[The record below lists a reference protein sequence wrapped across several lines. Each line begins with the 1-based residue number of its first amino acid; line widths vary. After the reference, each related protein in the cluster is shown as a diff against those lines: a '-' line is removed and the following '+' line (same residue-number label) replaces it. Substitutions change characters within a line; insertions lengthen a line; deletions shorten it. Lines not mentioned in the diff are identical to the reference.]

1 MPPAKLYEGLSLYI
15 ESMIASGGFAPG
27 EKLPTQRALAAQ
39 FNLTQNAVCR
49 ALKDLAARGLLDL
62 RQGSGCYVRRRVE
75 HRGKYNFMV
84 YTQSKYMTPT
94 YCGRILSGMLDRA
107 AELGIGLMLNFVDY
121 PDFAGS
127 PLREREADFDAV
139 VLVGLY
145 DNVLTEFFCRKPC
158 VGVNMHR
165 TFGCLSTLDMDPVA
179 AADLAVGYLH
189 RKSVRHAICITSP
202 DFAHEGAARN
212 VFDFRRQCFLAA
224 WDGTSECVAP
234 RESDDLTGFARLPAG
249 TGLWF
254 SGDTHCHRLFR
265 GFQKQT
271 GRDLAAAVPLISN
284 NGRNRTDPSMF
295 LFPTIAPD
303 YRLMGRNAVDEAVR
317 RVEQPGAPL
326 MRLYQN
332 VALFE

>member
-1 MPPAKLYEGLSLYI
+1 MPPAKLYEGLSRYI

-39 FNLTQNAVCR
+39 FGLTQNAVCR
-49 ALKDLAARGLLDL
+49 ALKELAGLGLLDL

-75 HRGKYNFMV
+75 RRGKYNFMV
-84 YTQSKYMTPT
+84 YSHSRHMAPT

-107 AELGIGLMLNFVDY
+107 SELGIGLMLNFVDY

-145 DNVLTEFFCRKPC
+145 DSSLAEFSCRKPC

-165 TFGCLSTLDMDPVA
+165 TFGCLSTLDMDPAA

-189 RKSVRHAICITSP
+189 RKNVRRAVCVSLP
-202 DFAHEGAARN
+202 DLDHEGAARN

-224 WDGTSECVAP
+224 WDGPAESRFL
-234 RESDDLTGFARLPAG
+234 RETDELAGLARLPEG

-254 SGDTHCHRLFR
+254 PGDSYCHRIFR
-265 GFQKQT
+265 EFKKQT
-271 GRDLAAAVPLISN
+271 GQDLGAAVPLISN
-284 NGRNRTDPSMF
+284 DGRNRIDPRMF